1 MRSRLL
7 APLSPLLI
15 LPFLTACPSGKEGK
29 QGAAD
34 AGAGPSAMSDQE
46 DLAKMAASKDP
57 LARVNGVD
65 IPRTGFLKEFKLT
78 LDRYAKARHAV
89 TPALRERLKDNLVYG
104 YVDYEI
110 LRQHAEQMQVAVP
123 AGEAEAKWAE
133 HKKRYGSDESF
144 KQFLDRAGVSAEDVK
159 EQFDKNLLKE
169 KVYDKLAETATVG
182 DSELREYYEKNKG
195 GFAEPE
201 QVRTSHILFRVTPD
215 MKPEDKAKKQ
225 KLAKEIDGKAKA
237 KGADFAALAR
247 QYCEDGTKEKGGDL
261 GFKTKG
267 QLLPQ
272 FEAVAWPMKINEVS
286 NVVETPYGFH
296 VIKKTGHNPARQKPF
311 EEMKDTI
318 EKSIKARKRNEKIRV
333 ALQKWKEDAKIE
345 YFVKGDPAI
354 IQAAVPQGGVAGP
367 SGGARIMPGPMVQP
381 VRPGQPGIQVPAGQV
396 QPGLQIRPTG
406 ASPLPVQPAAPANS
420 PQNTGDKPPT

>member
-1 MRSRLL
+1 MRSRFVS
-7 APLSPLLI
+7 PLSPLI
-15 LPFLTACPSGKEGK
+15 LLSLLTACPSGK
-29 QGAAD
+29 QGPVD
-34 AGAGPSAMSDQE
+34 AGVAAGPATSDQD
-46 DLAKMAASKDP
+46 DLAKLAASKDP
-57 LARVNGVD
+57 LARVNGID
-65 IPRTGFLKEFKLT
+65 IPRAAFLKELKLT

-104 YVDYEI
+104 YVDFEI
-110 LRQHAEQMQVAVP
+110 LRQHAEQMQVKVP
-123 AGEAEAKWAE
+123 PDEVETKWAE
-133 HKKRYGSDESF
+133 HRKRYGSDDAF
-144 KQFLDRAGVSAEDVK
+144 KQFLDRAGVTAEDVK
-159 EQFDKNLLKE
+159 DQFERNLLKE

-182 DSELREYYEKNKG
+182 DSELQDYYEKNKG

-201 QVRTSHILFRVTPD
+201 QIRTSHILLRVTPD
-215 MKPEDKAKKQ
+215 MKPEDKTKKQ
-225 KLAKEIDGKAKA
+225 KLAKEVHAKAKA

-247 QYCEDGTKEKGGDL
+247 QYCEDGTKDKGGDL

-296 VIKKTGHNPARQKPF
+296 VIKKTGHTPARQKTF

-318 EKSIKARKRNEKIRV
+318 EKSIRARKRNEKIRV
-333 ALQKWKEDAKIE
+333 ALQKWKDEAKIE
-345 YFVKGDPAI
+345 YFVKGDQAI
-354 IQAAVPQGGVAGP
+354 IQAAAPSGP
-367 SGGARIMPGPMVQP
+367 SGATGGARIMPGPMVQP
-381 VRPGQPGIQVPAGQV
+381 VRPGAPGIQVPAG

-406 ASPLPVQPAAPANS
+406 ASPLPVQPAPPANS

>member
-1 MRSRLL
+1 L
-7 APLSPLLI
+7 
-15 LPFLTACPSGKEGK
+15 
-29 QGAAD
+29 
-34 AGAGPSAMSDQE
+34 
-46 DLAKMAASKDP
+46 AASKDP

-65 IPRTGFLKEFKLT
+65 IPRAGFLKEFKLT

-89 TPALRERLKDNLVYG
+89 TPALRERLKDNLVFG

-110 LRQHAEQMQVAVP
+110 LRHHAEQMQVKVVP
-123 AGEAEAKWAE
+123 TDAEAKWAD
-133 HKKRYGSDESF
+133 HKKRYGSDEAF
-144 KQFLDRAGVSAEDVK
+144 KQFLDRAGVTADDVR
-159 EQFDKNLLKE
+159 EQFDKNMLKE

-182 DSELREYYEKNKG
+182 ESELHEYYEKNKA

-201 QVRTSHILFRVTPD
+201 QIRTSHILLRTTPD
-215 MKPEDKAKKQ
+215 MKPEDKTKKQ
-225 KLAKEIDGKAKA
+225 KLAKELSTKAKA

-247 QYCEDGTKEKGGDL
+247 QYCEDGTKDKGGDL

-286 NVVETPYGFH
+286 SVVETPYGFH
-296 VIKKTGHNPARQKPF
+296 VIKKTGHNPARQKSF

-318 EKSIKARKRNEKIRV
+318 EKSLKARKRNELIRA
-333 ALQKWKEDAKIE
+333 ALQKWKDEAKVE
-345 YFVKGDPAI
+345 YFVKGDQAI
-354 IQAAVPQGGVAGP
+354 IQAAAPSGPTGP

-381 VRPGQPGIQVPAGQV
+381 MRPGQPNISVPAGQG
-396 QPGLQIRPTG
+396 QPNLQIRPTG
-406 ASPLPVQPAAPANS
+406 ASPLPVQPAPPANN